1 MTDKFKSEQ
10 KDIVEGFE
18 TMRRNDWVTRINRMV
33 NALLNKEFGM
43 MEIFKSLIFAALTL
57 VALITVSAAFPTV
70 NAFTYTSSYFEYV
83 FVFVMLT
90 VAIHVVR
97 VIR

>member
-1 MTDKFKSEQ
+1 
-10 KDIVEGFE
+10 
-18 TMRRNDWVTRINRMV
+18 MV
-33 NALLNKEFGM
+33 NALLNTEFGM
-43 MEIFKSLIFAALTL
+43 MEIFKSMIFAALTL
-57 VALITVSAAFPTV
+57 VAITTVSVVSPAV

-90 VAIHVVR
+90 AAIHVVR